1 MDTAERPSLL
11 VVDAAPG
18 NIGAVLQVL
27 SRAGFSARLAQ
38 PSDLDVRL
46 TQTEQPAEHATS
58 LQAVERNHII
68 AVLKKAHG
76 VIEGRK
82 GAALLLDL
90 KPSTTRF
97 RMKKLGI
104 TKADYLPKPQ
114 T

>member
-1 MDTAERPSLL
+1 MDTAQRPSLL

-18 NIGAVLQVL
+18 NIGVVLQVL

-38 PSDLDVRL
+38 PSDLAMR
-46 TQTEQPAEHATS
+46 TQGEAAEEHATS

>member
-1 MDTAERPSLL
+1 MDTADRPFLL
-11 VVDAAPG
+11 VVDATPG
-18 NIGAVLQVL
+18 NIGVVLQVL
-27 SRAGFSARLAQ
+27 SRAGVSARLAQ
-38 PSDLDVRL
+38 PSDLDAQL
-46 TQTEQPAEHATS
+46 GTEQAAEHATS